1 MAASMVDEAKST
13 MNGGFS
19 GKNGSIFGYGARKG
33 KRKLYKAVG
42 HKWGFSS
49 RLAIQV
55 RHR

>member
-19 GKNGSIFGYGARKG
+19 GKNGSIFGYGARKR